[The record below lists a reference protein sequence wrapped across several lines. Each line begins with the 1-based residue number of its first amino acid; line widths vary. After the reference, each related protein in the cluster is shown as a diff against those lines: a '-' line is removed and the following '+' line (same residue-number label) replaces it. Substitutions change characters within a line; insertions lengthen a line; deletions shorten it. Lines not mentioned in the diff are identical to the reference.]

1 MFYRGFLSA
10 MHPCQYEEY
19 IKICKSEKQTV
30 KILTVHTALNA
41 ILLEYTSSFE
51 PCHYCACEAKSVPV
65 KI

>member
-1 MFYRGFLSA
+1 MKK
-10 MHPCQYEEY
+10 
-19 IKICKSEKQTV
+19 KILELNFFRQ
-30 KILTVHTALNA
+30 ILTVHTALNA

>member
-1 MFYRGFLSA
+1 